1 MIHLLDFLQN
11 CDFFRKPYLSDR
23 QSSFIFYLVHQG
35 KGRTE
40 AARLAGFAAPR
51 QSAFTLTQ
59 SPKIIAKIRQERN
72 KVYQTEL
79 ASKAVKTLKEVM
91 EDTEAPDSARIAAAR
106 TSLEL
111 AGDIG
116 KHSQSQRNYEQNLAE
131 MTPVELSA
139 IIDKWEGERAAIA
152 KDITPV

>member
-1 MIHLLDFLQN
+1 MGQIQ
-11 CDFFRKPYLSDR
+11 LSDR
-23 QSSFIFYLVHQG
+23 QSSFIFYLVHHG

-40 AARLAGFAAPR
+40 AAPR

-79 ASKAVKTLKEVM
+79 ATTAVKTLKEVM
-91 EDTEAPDSARIAAAR
+91 EDMDAPASARIAAAR

-116 KHSQSQRNYEQNLAE
+116 KHSQSQRSYEQNLAE
-131 MTPVELSA
+131 MTPEELSA
-139 IIDKWEGERAAIA
+139 IIDRWEGEKAAIA

>member
-1 MIHLLDFLQN
+1 MKQVQ
-11 CDFFRKPYLSDR
+11 LSDR
-23 QSSFIFYLVHQG
+23 QISFIFSPPPSEG

-79 ASKAVKTLKEVM
+79 ASTAVQTLKEVM
-91 EDTEAPDSARIAAAR
+91 EDTDAPSSARIAAAR

-111 AGDIG
+111 AGVIG
-116 KHSQSQRNYEQNLAE
+116 KHS
-131 MTPVELSA
+131 PVPTKL
-139 IIDKWEGERAAIA
+139 
-152 KDITPV
+152 

>member
-1 MIHLLDFLQN
+1 MGQVQ
-11 CDFFRKPYLSDR
+11 LSDR
-23 QSSFIFYLVHQG
+23 QISFIFYLVHQG

-79 ASKAVKTLKEVM
+79 ASTAVQTLKEVM
-91 EDTEAPDSARIAAAR
+91 EDTEAPASARIAAAR

-131 MTPVELSA
+131 MTPELWRVS
-139 IIDKWEGERAAIA
+139 DCEELVGGYSQEMMLMPLPRVLVFEVVIA
-152 KDITPV
+152 

>member
-1 MIHLLDFLQN
+1 MGQVQ
-11 CDFFRKPYLSDR
+11 LSDR

-59 SPKIIAKIRQERN
+59 SPKIITKILQERN

-79 ASKAVKTLKEVM
+79 ASTAVQTLKEVM
-91 EDTEAPDSARIAAAR
+91 EDTEAPAR

-131 MTPVELSA
+131 MTPEELSA
-139 IIDKWEGERAAIA
+139 IIDRWEGEKAAIA